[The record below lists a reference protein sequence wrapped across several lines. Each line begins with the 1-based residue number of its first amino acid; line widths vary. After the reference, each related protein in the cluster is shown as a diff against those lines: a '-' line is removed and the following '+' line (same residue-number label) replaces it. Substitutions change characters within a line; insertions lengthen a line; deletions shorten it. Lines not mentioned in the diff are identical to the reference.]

1 VKAVRP
7 EINQQQ
13 NEESLMW
20 RSTVGCIVTLTL
32 SILAMVLA
40 ATAQPA
46 GKVPRIGW
54 LTTGVR
60 PAEPHPLL
68 EAFRQG
74 LRDLGYVEGRN
85 MRIESRYAESQE
97 DRCPALA
104 AELVRLPVDVLVA
117 AGTAPIQA
125 AQHATSTIPIVMAW
139 GTDPVAQGF
148 VASLARPGG
157 NITGLSAMRHDLLG
171 KQLELLTQMVP
182 TASRIAVLTNPANPA
197 NVLQMR
203 EVQRAAQVVG
213 VQLHVLEA
221 RSPDD
226 LERVFAALPREGV
239 HALLL
244 NWARTD
250 AVALALQ
257 SRLAAMYNGRRD
269 VEAGGLMSYGPSQ
282 PDMHYRAAYYV
293 DRLLKGTPPA
303 DLPVEQPRKFELVLN
318 LKTAQALGLTMPPT
332 HLILADEVIK

>member
-1 VKAVRP
+1 
-7 EINQQQ
+7 
-13 NEESLMW
+13 MW

-46 GKVPRIGW
+46 EKVYRIGW
-54 LTTGVR
+54 LYTGS
-60 PAEPHPLL
+60 PPTGSNPLL

-85 MRIESRYAESQE
+85 IRIESRYAEGQE
-97 DRCPALA
+97 DRCSALA
-104 AELVRLPVDVLVA
+104 AELVRLPIDVLVA
-117 AGTAPIQA
+117 AGTAPIKA
-125 AQHATSTIPIVMAW
+125 AQQATRTIPIVMAW

-148 VASLARPGG
+148 VASLAQPGG
-157 NITGLSAMRHDLLG
+157 NITGLSSMSPDLLG
-171 KQLELLTQMVP
+171 KQLELLTQLVP
-182 TASRIAVLTNPANPA
+182 TASRIAFLMDLANPA
-197 NVLQMR
+197 NSLQLR
-203 EVQRAAQVVG
+203 EVQRAAQVLG

-226 LERVFAALPREGV
+226 LQRVFATLPQEGV

-244 NWARTD
+244 NRSRQEI
-250 AVALALQ
+250 VALALQ
-257 SRLAAMYNGRRD
+257 SRVPAMYNGQMP

-282 PDMHYRAAYYV
+282 PEMHYRAAYYV

-318 LKTAQALGLTMPPT
+318 LKTAHALGLTIPPNL
-332 HLILADEVIK
+332 LILADEVIK

>member
-1 VKAVRP
+1 
-7 EINQQQ
+7 
-13 NEESLMW
+13 MG

-32 SILAMVLA
+32 SILAMALA

-46 GKVPRIGW
+46 EKVYRIGR
-54 LTTGVR
+54 LATGVR
-60 PAEPHPLL
+60 PAGPHPLL
-68 EAFRQG
+68 EAFQQG
-74 LRDLGYVEGRN
+74 LRDFGYVEGRN
-85 MRIESRYAESQE
+85 ILIESRSSEGQA

-117 AGTAPIQA
+117 AGTAPIKA

-148 VASLARPGG
+148 IASLARPGG
-157 NITGLSAMRHDLLG
+157 NITGVSAMRHDLLG
-171 KQLELLTQMVP
+171 KQLELPTQMVP
-182 TASRIAVLTNPANPA
+182 TASRIAVLMDPANPA
-197 NVLQMR
+197 NALQVR
-203 EVQRAAQVVG
+203 EVQRAAQVLG

-226 LERVFAALPREGV
+226 RQRVFAALPREGV

-244 NWARTD
+244 NSSRPEMA
-250 AVALALQ
+250 ALALQ
-257 SRLAAMYNGRRD
+257 SRLPTMYNGRMS

-318 LKTAQALGLTMPPT
+318 LKTARALGLTISPT
-332 HLILADEVIK
+332 LLILADEVIK